1 MKPILALCVDGGCN
15 TVLVFSSFPPFDAPS
30 SIPIL
35 SLIYCIYCTMSSCIF
50 DSFDTS
56 TRSIYATNP
65 PLST

>member
-1 MKPILALCVDGGCN
+1 MKPILALWVDGGCN
-15 TVLVFSSFPPFDAPS
+15 TFLVFSSFPPFDAPS

-35 SLIYCIYCTMSSCIF
+35 SLIYCTLSACIF